1 MEKHMYKNLK
11 IVLLLAILIIV
22 AIGTAVWASYAFIKP
37 FSPFSPLPPPSPSHA
52 NQPPSQ
58 GLPGDLEVFY
68 AAEAVISS
76 LNVALLVFLLITNAD
91 VFRKTRSK
99 FTFGLLIFSAAF
111 LVKTLT
117 SSPLVI
123 WLFGYHQEGLGPFAF
138 VPDLFEFVVLCA
150 LLYISL
156 E

>member
-1 MEKHMYKNLK
+1 MYKNPK

-22 AIGTAVWASYAFIKP
+22 ALGTAIWASYAYFKP
-37 FSPFSPLPPPSPSHA
+37 LSPFSPQPPLSSHG
-52 NQPPSQ
+52 NPPPSQ
-58 GLPGDLEVFY
+58 GIPGDLEVFY
-68 AAEAVISS
+68 VAETVVSS
-76 LNVALLVFLLITNAD
+76 LNIALLVFLLVSNAD
-91 VFRKTRSK
+91 MFHRTRSK

-111 LVKTLT
+111 LVKDLT

-123 WLFGYHQEGLGPFAF
+123 WVFGYHQQGLGPFAF

-150 LLYISL
+150 LLYISF

>member
-1 MEKHMYKNLK
+1 MEKQMYKNTK

-22 AIGTAVWASYAFIKP
+22 ALGTAIWASYAYFKP
-37 FSPFSPLPPPSPSHA
+37 FSPFSPQPPSP
-52 NQPPSQ
+52 NQGNPPPSQ
-58 GLPGDLEVFY
+58 GIAGDLEVFY
-68 AAEAVISS
+68 VAEAVVSS
-76 LNVALLVFLLITNAD
+76 LNIALLVFLLVSNAD
-91 VFRKTRSK
+91 IFHRTRSK

-111 LVKTLT
+111 LVKDLT

-123 WLFGYHQEGLGPFAF
+123 WVFGYHQQGLGPFAF

-150 LLYISL
+150 LLYISF